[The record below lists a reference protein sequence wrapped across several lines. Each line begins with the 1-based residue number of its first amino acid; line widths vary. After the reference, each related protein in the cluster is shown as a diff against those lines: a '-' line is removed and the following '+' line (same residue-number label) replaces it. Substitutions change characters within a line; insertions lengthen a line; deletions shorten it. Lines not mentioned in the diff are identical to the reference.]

1 VRGGDERV
9 VVALNNIDSAFGHH
23 IETMTR
29 KELSEHIEDVLT
41 EAGIDVDALLERR
54 GVDEAAGEW
63 RGW

>member
-1 VRGGDERV
+1 MIQR
-9 VVALNNIDSAFGHH
+9 SAVGHH

-29 KELSEHIEDVLT
+29 EELSEYIEDALT